1 MKTKK
6 KEDEMEEAPVKA
18 VAAPAA
24 EVIPG
29 RKKAAILLVS
39 LDQELAAEI
48 FKHLNAKE
56 IERVSVEIAELD
68 SVKSRTIN
76 QVNDEFYKILRARE
90 YVARGGLDFAQ
101 AVLEKAFGINEA
113 KELIEKIRAAT
124 QVRGFS
130 SLKKADSGQLVNFLI
145 KEHPQTIALILSH
158 LSPDQTAEVLADFP
172 EELRIDVAYRIA
184 TLGKISPH
192 LLRDIE
198 EVVDSL
204 AEAVISEDMSK
215 TGGTKALAEILNKS
229 NKLTERS
236 ILNHLEENDPE
247 LASQVKGNMFVFED
261 IVLIDDRGIQKV
273 LKQVDKKDLSMA
285 FKAADENVKAKIF
298 KNMSER
304 AAQLL
309 KEDLEFMGPVRLKEV
324 EEAQRRIIEVIKQLE
339 DEGEIFVAGRGK
351 EDDIVI

>member
-1 MKTKK
+1 
-6 KEDEMEEAPVKA
+6 MEEAPVKA

>member
-1 MKTKK
+1 MK
-6 KEDEMEEAPVKA
+6 MEEAPVKA